1 MRQPVKLSRH
11 INDRKRSSSKGL
23 FTKNLFSLR
32 QSSAQQ
38 GFALSLA
45 IGLGLVITAIG
56 ITTIFVAQN
65 DRQTAQH
72 RKESGSGL
80 FVAEGGTARMLAQF
94 QKPNNSLLLARNYDT
109 INAETGKT
117 YLGPDGV
124 PNSGDEESAEVDQW
138 SGYDLSASPCF
149 QAAGVGAPNLVKTG
163 VMGTE
168 GSYTLKAYRYDQEKQ
183 VGTLFVEGIYRG
195 QESYIAV
202 TFSVKP
208 DLEDFPGILTTNSM
222 GKPGLRGRNI
232 IGSTGN
238 VYYPPANSADTALV
252 GISAPGDANRSSYL
266 NAIWSGSSD
275 RLSNSGISSSGDS
288 SNCDDG
294 CKSVSSGASDGASS
308 DPIEGKIF
316 ACKLNPTIPIVPQG
330 TDLKKIKDDKKN
342 RLNGAAGG
350 ISYFQADSIKLKG
363 KENPGDNAKEQDKNS
378 KKSLTVDTTDGPVYL
393 YVHGPIELKEDAKI
407 VNFRTDGKPPRVG
420 DFRIMIVGDYPVTLE
435 DGACIQDVFLYNRK
449 DDFNLFTTDKGCP
462 SGNNTS
468 FEGVVWME
476 SILSSKNSSGNRD
489 IPNYSN
495 ALNHNSTVTPNA
507 TSGIAVSNDVSSLRD
522 LIEYIDWP
530 VRYRVGEIKSWQRV
544 RL

>member
-1 MRQPVKLSRH
+1 MRQAS
-11 INDRKRSSSKGL
+11 
-23 FTKNLFSLR
+23 TE
-32 QSSAQQ
+32 Q
-38 GFALSLA
+38 GFALPLA
-45 IGLGLVITAIG
+45 MGLGLVIIAIG

-65 DRQTAQH
+65 DRKTAQH

-109 INAETGKT
+109 INSKTGRT

-124 PNSGDEESAEVDQW
+124 PNSGDEEIMAVDQW
-138 SGYDLSASPCF
+138 SGYDLSMTPCF
-149 QAAGVGAPNLVKTG
+149 QAAGVGAPSLVKTG
-163 VMGTE
+163 EMGTE
-168 GSYTLKAYRYDQEKQ
+168 GSYTLRAYRYDKEKQ
-183 VGTLFVEGIYRG
+183 MGTLFVEGIHRG

-208 DLEDFPGILTTNSM
+208 DLADFPGILTTNSM
-222 GKPGLRGRNI
+222 GKPGLRGRNV

-238 VYYPPANSADTALV
+238 IYYPPANSADTALF
-252 GISAPGDANRSSYL
+252 GISTPGDANRSSYL
-266 NAIWSGSSD
+266 NAIWSGSGDHASTSSD
-275 RLSNSGISSSGDS
+275 GGSSDGDS
-288 SNCDDG
+288 NDSGSCDDG
-294 CKSVSSGASDGASS
+294 CKSVSGRASG

-316 ACKLNPTIPIVPQG
+316 ACKLNPTVPILSQG

-350 ISYFQADSIKLKG
+350 ISYFQADSIKLKDG
-363 KENPGDNAKEQDKNS
+363 

-393 YVHGPIELKEDAKI
+393 YVNGPIDLGKDAQI
-407 VNFRTDGKPPRVG
+407 VNYRTDGKPPRVG
-420 DFRIMIVGDYPVTLE
+420 DFRIMVIGDYQVTLE
-435 DGACIQDVFLYNRK
+435 DSACIQNVFLYNRQ
-449 DDFNLFTTDKGCP
+449 DDLNLFTTDKGCP
-462 SGNNTS
+462 GGKNTS

-495 ALNHNSTVTPNA
+495 ALDHNSTVTPNA
-507 TSGIAVSNDVSSLRD
+507 TSGIAVPNDVSSLRD
-522 LIEYIDWP
+522 LLEYIDWP
-530 VRYRVGEIKSWQRV
+530 VRYRVGEIKNWQRV